1 MMDTLQAE
9 VYTALAATGT
19 HLDYFF
25 PTDARVIPSISWY
38 ESANSVKARADN
50 AEYLTDVSYV
60 IDLWGAT
67 PEENSALAIH
77 VDTHLSAIG
86 LERVFSTDLYELET
100 MVHHKS
106 MRYRGV
112 IHIAQ
117 QKVYQ

>member
-1 MMDTLQAE
+1 MDTLQAE
-9 VYTALAATGT
+9 VYTALTATGT
-19 HLDYFF
+19 HVDYQF
-25 PTDARVIPSISWY
+25 PSDARQIPSISWY

-50 AEYLTDVSYV
+50 AEYLTDVAYV

-67 PEENSALAIH
+67 PEANATLALS
-77 VDTHLSAIG
+77 VDTRLAALG
-86 LERVFSTDLYELET
+86 LERTFSIDMYEQET
-100 MVHHKS
+100 QVHHKS